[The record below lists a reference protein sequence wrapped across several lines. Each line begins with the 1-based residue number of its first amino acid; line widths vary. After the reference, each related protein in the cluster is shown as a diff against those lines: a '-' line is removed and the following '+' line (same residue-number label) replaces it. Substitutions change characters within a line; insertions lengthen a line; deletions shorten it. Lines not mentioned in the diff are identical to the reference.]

1 MYPYFRKRSASD
13 MTSPISDGD
22 NTEYVLLIAYYLFS
36 MKLIY
41 GFRMLPSPTKRIASL
56 QQVRFEPKPLKSA
69 MKKPE
74 VTVPTYVH
82 YMYYNVDEMLIRIH

>member
-1 MYPYFRKRSASD
+1 

-22 NTEYVLLIAYYLFS
+22 NTEYVLLISYYWFS
-36 MKLIY
+36 LKVVY
-41 GFRMLPSPTKRIASL
+41 GFRMLPSLTKRVASL

-74 VTVPTYVH
+74 VTVSMYVH
-82 YMYYNVDEMLIRIH
+82 YMYYNVDEMLIRIRWK